1 MAKDQSNRLLEL
13 YLPPAPNFRLQS
25 LVATTYQLDFAFLE
39 EDLLPVSLGVRSPL
53 SRLRAFR
60 LELERE
66 LQNTEVSVL
75 YDIRTGKVTGRL
87 SPRIDP
93 ILLRSR
99 KQHAKISLLLW
110 MRPAFESSPAETIV
124 RLILGSANLTR
135 QGYRENYECVTQL
148 DFSPNH
154 ESPRVLLE
162 EAISLIRQIAADRIS
177 PQLQRQLDAF
187 SRFATGLPRRAD
199 AEIAPRAL
207 VTAETAIPT
216 IARLWTQAK
225 ADSPDKLTIA
235 SPFWP
240 QGEGA
245 AEVLKGLIDQ
255 LHSPTEVELVTRG
268 AAAPAGNRWLPEFQ
282 ATLAAELKT
291 LYPGK
296 LSLRPALPNLDAA
309 GVDSTETEEDEAGE
323 LLEDEV
329 LGRERLGTAETNQ
342 DVYRALHAKL
352 LILQNRNHIV
362 LYTGSSNCTRRGLG
376 LGGPAN
382 WEAGFVYS
390 LPRKYR
396 KQVEALY
403 EFAGPPVEVLP
414 DQLPRTLEPMEA
426 EATALFPYFIRD
438 ITATGT
444 EVTVEFEQA
453 IELPTDLLILMDV
466 SGTGM
471 GGDYRQIYPLIEQ
484 HLQAQQ
490 IVSELVTDGPPP
502 EPATT
507 DAALSSESSETAST
521 LRAELAPEIPTIEST
536 EPVLSG
542 EQGFFQLESNLPAE
556 AISSE
561 RSDSV
566 ATTGTTP
573 PTISDDSAVSIT
585 VKLQDC
591 PRWEPSQNRSTN
603 SLDEL
608 SIKSAVTPNVHAE
621 IRWAGYSYEY
631 PVRFDDKATL
641 PIILRGRKPTE
652 SELIEFFL
660 SGREPAAF
668 FEELQF
674 VEAEDHATGNRET
687 PIDTRGI
694 LSYFVR
700 RFVHALPGVESQV
713 KRAAYSR
720 PALDSAL
727 RGPTS
732 PLALAHRAFES
743 LTKQP
748 PAGEPRKTA
757 TAVGF
762 QLVELLAALRRCRDD
777 IAQPDFKELFTP
789 VLAEIREFLAS
800 VVRNSPELQSPSFT
814 QYRTEFMEAG
824 Q

>member
-25 LVATTYQLDFAFLE
+25 LVATTYELDFAFLE
-39 EDLLPVSLGVRSPL
+39 EDLLPIALGVRSPL
-53 SRLRAFR
+53 SRFRAFR

-110 MRPAFESSPAETIV
+110 TRPAFENSPAEFIV

-135 QGYRENYECVTQL
+135 QGYRENYECATQL

-154 ESPRVLLE
+154 QSPRFLLE
-162 EAISLIRQIAADRIS
+162 EAISLIRQIAADRIT
-177 PQLQRQLDAF
+177 PQLSRQLDAF
-187 SRFATGLPRRAD
+187 TKFATGLPRRTD
-199 AEIAPRAL
+199 AEVAPKAL

-216 IARLWTQAK
+216 LARLWTQAK
-225 ADSPDKLTIA
+225 AGSPDKLTIA

-240 QGEGA
+240 QGQGA
-245 AEVLKGLIDQ
+245 AAALAGLISQ
-255 LHSPTEVELVTRG
+255 LDSPTEVELVTRG

-282 ATLAAELKT
+282 ANLAAELKT
-291 LYPGK
+291 LYSGK
-296 LSLRPALPNLDAA
+296 LSLRPALPNLDAT
-309 GVDSTETEEDEAGE
+309 GVGSTDTEEDEAGE

-329 LGRERLGTAETNQ
+329 LGRQRLEKVEGNQ
-342 DVYRALHAKL
+342 DVYRVLHAKL
-352 LILQNRNHIV
+352 LILENRNHFV
-362 LYTGSSNCTRRGLG
+362 LYSGSSNCTRRGLS

-396 KQVEALY
+396 KQIEALY

-414 DQLPRTLEPMEA
+414 DQLLRTVEPIEAKEA
-426 EATALFPYFIRD
+426 ELFPYFIRD
-438 ITATGT
+438 ITARGT
-444 EVTVEFEQA
+444 EVSVEFEQNT
-453 IELPTDLLILMDV
+453 ELPNDLLILMDV

-471 GGDYRQIYPLIEQ
+471 GGDYRQIYPLLKQQQ
-484 HLQAQQ
+484 HPELMASDSMT
-490 IVSELVTDGPPP
+490 VGNFSESTSFDTP
-502 EPATT
+502 
-507 DAALSSESSETAST
+507 LSSEAIETDSKPH
-521 LRAELAPEIPTIEST
+521 AELVPEVVTIDST
-536 EPVLSG
+536 EPVLSDA
-542 EQGFFQLESNLPAE
+542 QDYLSLDSNLPQEVIRGENNDSATPE
-556 AISSE
+556 ESTPLAP
-561 RSDSV
+561 SDS
-566 ATTGTTP
+566 
-573 PTISDDSAVSIT
+573 SDASIT

-591 PRWEPSQNRSTN
+591 PRWEPSQNHVANSREESSNAST
-603 SLDEL
+603 
-608 SIKSAVTPNVHAE
+608 VTPNVHAE
-621 IRWAGYSYEY
+621 IRWAGNSYEY

-641 PIILRGRKPTE
+641 PVILRGRKPTE

-660 SGREPAAF
+660 SGREPGAYV
-668 FEELQF
+668 EELPF
-674 VEAEDHATGNRET
+674 GESVERET
-687 PIDTRGI
+687 GHREIPIDTSGI

-700 RFVHALPGVESQV
+700 RFVHAIPGIESQV

-732 PLALAHRAFES
+732 PLALARSAFES
-743 LTKQP
+743 LTKPP

-777 IAQPDFKELFTP
+777 MAQPDYKELFTP
-789 VLAEIREFLAS
+789 VLAEIREFLTN
-800 VVRNSPELQSPSFT
+800 VIENSPELQSSTFT
-814 QYRTEFMEAG
+814 HYQTEFMEAG